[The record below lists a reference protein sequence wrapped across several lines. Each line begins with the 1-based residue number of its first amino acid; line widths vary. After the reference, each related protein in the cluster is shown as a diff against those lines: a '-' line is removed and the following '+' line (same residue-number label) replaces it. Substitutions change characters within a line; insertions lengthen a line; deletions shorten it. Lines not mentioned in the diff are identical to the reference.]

1 MVTSH
6 RIKNLIIKSL
16 QHHGKGYIHQD
27 VGFTLIEVLVVVFL
41 IGILSAI
48 AAPGWAAFA
57 SRERVNKAN
66 DAVLS
71 VIKQTQS
78 LAKNTKRIYSVS
90 FRVNS
95 STNVPEYIIY
105 QGVPPTT
112 ITTTTIP
119 SSSTTSS
126 SGWTTLGD
134 NLRLQA
140 RQVFLY
146 SNLTSLTAYNTTTS
160 TLQINTSTTG
170 TATITFDYL
179 GALANTN
186 ISSNGV
192 PTGVPVPPS
201 TPLAIMVSP
210 PLPTGSAASNQDGCV
225 IIQGLI
231 GGIRTAKDA
240 NCLTLYTGT

>member
-1 MVTSH
+1 MATNH

-27 VGFTLIEVLVVVFL
+27 VGFTLIEILTVVFI

-48 AAPGWAAFA
+48 AAPGWATFV
-57 SRERVNKAN
+57 SRQRVNKAN

-78 LAKNTKRIYSVS
+78 QAKNTKRIYSVS

-105 QGVPPTT
+105 PGVPPAT
-112 ITTTTIP
+112 ITTATIP
-119 SSSTTSS
+119 SLSTTSS

-134 NLRLQA
+134 SLQLKA

-160 TLQINTSTTG
+160 NLQINTSTTG

-179 GALANTN
+179 GALANT
-186 ISSNGV
+186 SSNTA
-192 PTGVPVPPS
+192 PN
-201 TPLAIMVSP
+201 PLAIMVSP

-231 GGIRTAKDA
+231 GGMRVKKDTD
-240 NCLTLYTGT
+240 CLNLYTGS